1 MTTQAE
7 RGAALPRQAMGTSS
21 DSGRPLD
28 ARAAGIIGGVSG
40 LVGIA
45 CCVSPVVLYLIGVA
59 SATTAVSLGNTL
71 YYEYGWYF
79 RGAGAIAG
87 IVAVILYLRGRGR
100 CDLRAA
106 RSSWRT
112 LAGAGVVAV
121 ATYAALYGATTWLG
135 SLAQT

>member
-1 MTTQAE
+1 MTERSRGEVFIEHQA
-7 RGAALPRQAMGTSS
+7 
-21 DSGRPLD
+21 LD
-28 ARAAGIIGGVSG
+28 IRAAGFIGGVSG

-45 CCVSPVVLYLIGVA
+45 CCVSPVILYLIGVA

-71 YYEYGWYF
+71 YYDYGWYF
-79 RGAGAIAG
+79 RGAGLAVG
-87 IVAVILYLRGRGR
+87 VLAVILYLRGRGR

-106 RSSWRT
+106 RSSWLT

-121 ATYAALYGATTWLG
+121 VTYAALYGATTWLG